1 MSWPARSA
9 LPRRRFHSGNRR
21 CVTVQYSNGFLSSA
35 RFSANTAPRQA
46 STIAITCA
54 HWISCKDVGMKFH
67 WGGFLVKLLNVD
79 LMSHPFAFVQY
90 FDDNPN
96 RGAAFYEFSH
106 LSSLYHTVHTPQVPQ
121 QYWIKVVMY
130 EKSSSGHRSSTNPM
144 KDRFGVENPLLFNCF
159 VSGLW

>member
-79 LMSHPFAFVQY
+79 LMSHPFASVFAGFKSTSIQLVVSDY
-90 FDDNPN
+90 LFI
-96 RGAAFYEFSH
+96 H
-106 LSSLYHTVHTPQVPQ
+106 LFNISMTTLIEAQPFMNFRTFPHFITLFTHLRF
-121 QYWIKVVMY
+121 
-130 EKSSSGHRSSTNPM
+130 RSST
-144 KDRFGVENPLLFNCF
+144 G
-159 VSGLW
+159 